1 MTAGAARIKDKN
13 PQRTGEII
21 MAIASKGAKVRA
33 IKPKTYAERQNS
45 MKPSS
50 VSNAS
55 EQRNSFTRMTGAAA
69 AAARGHSAKLPHAN
83 KAVKVRKSK

>member
-1 MTAGAARIKDKN
+1 
-13 PQRTGEII
+13 

-69 AAARGHSAKLPHAN
+69 ARGHSAKLPHAN